1 MWWRILIHKDELG
14 QGRDCFGS
22 VIGKKDFARDEGD
35 LTIVAGSR
43 GMVLALLVVNIVVV
57 VVVVVDSRTNGFDGT
72 VSPNDVLPKR
82 VLVDGFNF

>member
-14 QGRDCFGS
+14 QGRDCFGG
-22 VIGKKDFARDEGD
+22 VIGKKYFARDEGD
-35 LTIVAGSR
+35 LAIVAGSR
-43 GMVLALLVVNIVVV
+43 GMVLALLFVNIL
-57 VVVVVDSRTNGFDGT
+57 VVVVDSRTNGFDGT

>member
-14 QGRDCFGS
+14 QGRDCFGG

-35 LTIVAGSR
+35 VAIVAGSR
-43 GMVLALLVVNIVVV
+43 GMVLPLLAVNI
-57 VVVVVDSRTNGFDGT
+57 VVVDSRTNGFDGT